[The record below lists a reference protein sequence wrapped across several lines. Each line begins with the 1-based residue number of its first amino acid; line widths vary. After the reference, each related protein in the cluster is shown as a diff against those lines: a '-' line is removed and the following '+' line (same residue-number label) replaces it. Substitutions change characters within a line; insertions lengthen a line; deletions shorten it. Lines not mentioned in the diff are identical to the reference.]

1 MKRLSDKRVC
11 PCCTAQA
18 LAFNSAY
25 MAKHTMGSA
34 RAIEMFEF
42 IITRLHEDNVPAP
55 DPLPSTEAH

>member
-1 MKRLSDKRVC
+1 MKRLGGKLVC

-18 LAFNSAY
+18 LAFNSAA

-42 IITRLHEDNVPAP
+42 IIARLREDSVPAP
-55 DPLPSTEAH
+55 DPLPSTETH